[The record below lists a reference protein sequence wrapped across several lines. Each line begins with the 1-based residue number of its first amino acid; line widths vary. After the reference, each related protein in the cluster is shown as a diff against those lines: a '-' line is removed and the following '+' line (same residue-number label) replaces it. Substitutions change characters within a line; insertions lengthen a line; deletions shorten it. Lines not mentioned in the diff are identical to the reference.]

1 MSPVG
6 LAHFIE
12 LTVLV
17 ILFIATIVVFYKW
30 IYHKCADVWW
40 HVTPD
45 DSDKVQFLALGMI
58 VAMVVVFIVFVIALL
73 FMHMVFPDYTY
84 RLIGAVK

>member
-1 MSPVG
+1 MSLVG

-17 ILFIATIVVFYKW
+17 ILFIVTIVVFYKW
-30 IYHKCADVWW
+30 IYHESADVWW

-45 DSDKVQFLALGMI
+45 DSDKAQFLALR
-58 VAMVVVFIVFVIALL
+58 ASSQPFSS
-73 FMHMVFPDYTY
+73 
-84 RLIGAVK
+84 

>member
-1 MSPVG
+1 MSLVG

-12 LTVLV
+12 LTILAV
-17 ILFIATIVVFYKW
+17 LFIVTIVVFYKW

-45 DSDKVQFLALGMI
+45 DSDKAEFLILGSVVAFFVVLI
-58 VAMVVVFIVFVIALL
+58 VCVIAQL

-84 RLIGAVK
+84 WLIGA

>member
-17 ILFIATIVVFYKW
+17 ILFIVTIVVFYKW
-30 IYHKCADVWW
+30 IYHESADVWW

-45 DSDKVQFLALGMI
+45 DSDKAQFLALGI
-58 VAMVVVFIVFVIALL
+58 VAALFVVIIVRVIAQL

-84 RLIGAVK
+84 WLIGA

>member
-45 DSDKVQFLALGMI
+45 DSDKAQFLAS
-58 VAMVVVFIVFVIALL
+58 A
-73 FMHMVFPDYTY
+73 
-84 RLIGAVK
+84 